1 MLDILT
7 LKFWEPFFRV
17 VKINDGCP
25 VKVVYG
31 CPEGKTSIIHDD
43 ISKAENVLVYGT
55 TGSGKSVFLHVFI
68 KGASMLNTVEDVRLV
83 LVDSKRFEFN
93 QYMNSELLICP
104 IINNSDELLA
114 KTKELINE
122 CHKRKET
129 IENNDFETSRRQNN
143 WYFPYILLVID
154 EYADIA
160 NKELNNALLELMK
173 DGFKYGIH
181 VILST
186 QRISGWVADIDFFK
200 SFKTI
205 ICQANYDEKETRAL
219 IGDYA
224 ELNGSG
230 DSLVLRDGETIRTQ
244 GLYTSYNED
253 LSAKVD
259 EYVMSIE
266 TWVFEMLAKHNEEVL
281 VPVNDNGELIV
292 EKKTITIFNVKNYL
306 KADKLDKHRKIKMKF
321 WTLMKMIR
329 GKRYSIR
336 LENGDFAYY
345 SCRMYEGWYN
355 KFWRKYKHEIDQ

>member
-1 MLDILT
+1 MLDTLT

-43 ISKAENVLVYGT
+43 VNKVENVLVCGT

-83 LVDSKRFEFN
+83 LVDSKRVEFN
-93 QYMNSELLICP
+93 QYKNSELLLCP
-104 IINNSDELLA
+104 IINNSDELLIRINELID
-114 KTKELINE
+114 KRNKRKELIGD
-122 CHKRKET
+122 
-129 IENNDFETSRRQNN
+129 NDFEASRRQNN
-143 WYFPYILLVID
+143 QHFPYILLVID

-160 NKELNNALLELMK
+160 NKDLNKALLELMK

-181 VILST
+181 VVLST
-186 QRISGWVADIDFFK
+186 QRISGWVADVDFFK

-205 ICQANYDEKETRAL
+205 VCQSNYDEKETRAL
-219 IGDYA
+219 IGDYV

-230 DSLVLRDGETIRTQ
+230 DSLILRNGELIRTQ

-259 EYVMSIE
+259 EYVMSME

-281 VPVNDNGELIV
+281 VPVDDNGNIIV
-292 EKKTITIFNVKNYL
+292 KKKTITIFNVTNYL
-306 KADKLDKHRKIKMKF
+306 KADKLDKHKKIKIKF
-321 WTLMKMIR
+321 WSLMKMIR

-336 LENGDFAYY
+336 LENGTFAYY

-355 KFWRKYKHEIDQ
+355 KFWKEHKNEI